1 MIERL
6 IQNKKAM
13 AVTSILAGVFLMIAR
28 KRTTTFLI
36 RVLGYALLALA
47 VVYFVLYFIGQRK
60 DRIKLG
66 YACGA
71 AVAGILIR
79 VLAPAVLN
87 FFPMLLGAIIAI
99 IGIGNLTAAKKQ
111 TYPKTSMIGPVLTIV
126 LGAVILFRPGFV
138 LSTVI
143 FLGGAALVLNGLTEL
158 DLIRRS

>member
-1 MIERL
+1 MIKRL

-13 AVTSILAGVFLMIAR
+13 AVTSILAGIFLMIAR

-36 RVLGYALLALA
+36 KVLGYALLALA
-47 VVYFVLYFIGQRK
+47 VVYLVLYFIGERR

-79 VLAPAVLN
+79 LLAPAVLN
-87 FFPMLLGAIIAI
+87 FFPILLGVIIVI
-99 IGIGNLTAAKKQ
+99 TGIGNLTAAKKQ
-111 TYPKTSMIGPVLTIV
+111 TYPKTSMIGPILTII

-138 LSTVI
+138 LSTAI
-143 FLGGAALVLNGLTEL
+143 FLGGAALVMNGLTEL

>member
-13 AVTSILAGVFLMIAR
+13 AVASILAGVFLMIAR

-47 VVYFVLYFIGQRK
+47 VVYFVLYFIGRRK

-87 FFPMLLGAIIAI
+87 FFPMLLGAIIVI

-126 LGAVILFRPGFV
+126 LGAVILVRPGFV